1 MSQEGDVCIKRRYA
15 IERMSFL
22 ASSIAIIFTIL
33 LISNQPTPELPY
45 IEEDLL
51 LQVEEENR
59 RIKKENDALVEL
71 LFNQAKMC
79 EWANKAVE
87 NMDITLP
94 SGFSEANLGQA
105 FSRIAPGLVGMEATF
120 ILVEKEYG
128 INCLIPAAI
137 AILESGGGIS
147 AIANN
152 KNNLCGLGAHDN
164 APERSAMRFNTCDDS
179 ILYLGEILA
188 THYAPGGKYYGGKHT
203 LKAINKKYAK
213 DKEWAQ
219 KVARIV
225 SVLIVTGI
233 NNPED
238 VVHSARIKRRE
249 ECEV

>member
-147 AIANN
+147 ATPLHRRPVGSAP
-152 KNNLCGLGAHDN
+152 LCA
-164 APERSAMRFNTCDDS
+164 
-179 ILYLGEILA
+179 A
-188 THYAPGGKYYGGKHT
+188 TGCWTQIRP
-203 LKAINKKYAK
+203 
-213 DKEWAQ
+213 Q
-219 KVARIV
+219 Q
-225 SVLIVTGI
+225 
-233 NNPED
+233 
-238 VVHSARIKRRE
+238 RR
-249 ECEV
+249 